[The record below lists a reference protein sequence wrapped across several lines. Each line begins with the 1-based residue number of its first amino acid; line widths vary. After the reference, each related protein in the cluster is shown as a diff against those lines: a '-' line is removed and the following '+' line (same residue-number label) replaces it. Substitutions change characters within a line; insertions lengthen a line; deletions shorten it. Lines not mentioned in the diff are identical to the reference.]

1 MCTCSFEL
9 ILIMF
14 CSRFLYK
21 NLLLFFSKN
30 PSLEEKSVFQQ
41 DQTTKLLSFKNHL
54 TLHLYLSQLP
64 KGAAQIPSQLYV
76 SNAIKLLNIITMT

>member
-1 MCTCSFEL
+1 MCR
-9 ILIMF
+9 
-14 CSRFLYK
+14 RFLYR

-30 PSLEEKSVFQQ
+30 SALEEKSVFQQ
-41 DQTTKLLSFKNHL
+41 DQTTKLLSLKNHF

-76 SNAIKLLNIITMT
+76 HSQTGYFHQI